1 MIDEGRVN
9 GVWNVGTSTW
19 VWKYGIREKM
29 HLSFSTFSST
39 DSFQLVSGIMHARLV
54 GCRPTMK
61 TVKKKLF
68 LEFVCNFPNQWILF
82 LQNTKYLGI
91 LAYNSMDNIRIYT
104 NCSWL

>member
-61 TVKKKLF
+61 TVKKKTF
-68 LEFVCNFPNQWILF
+68 FRIC
-82 LQNTKYLGI
+82 LQLSKSMNIISSEHKISRYLSLQFNG
-91 LAYNSMDNIRIYT
+91 
-104 NCSWL
+104 